1 MKKNLTYEQL
11 NVKTLKEEIRSLNGQ
26 LEFKSLN
33 YYYGKFGEIKA
44 EKRAEINKR
53 Y

>member
-11 NVKTLKEEIRSLNGQ
+11 NVKSLREEIRSLKGE
-26 LEFKSLN
+26 LEFKSIN
-33 YYYGKFGEIKA
+33 YYYGKFGEIKS

-53 Y
+53 F